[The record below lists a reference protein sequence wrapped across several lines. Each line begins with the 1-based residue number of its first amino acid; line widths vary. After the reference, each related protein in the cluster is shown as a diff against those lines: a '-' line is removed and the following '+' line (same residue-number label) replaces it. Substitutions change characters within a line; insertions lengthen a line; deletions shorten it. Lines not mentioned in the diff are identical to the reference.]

1 MAGLITSLNAARTS
15 VEVNQKAI
23 EIVGN
28 NISNVNTEGYS
39 RQSAQLT
46 PYPAMYFGDFF
57 IGQGVRITDVQRSH
71 DTFVTNQLIDKAAD
85 YGYQQGQATSLSQLE
100 QVFTITDNNIATNV
114 DQFFDSWQELSANPS
129 DLVLRDT
136 TIQRGQQLSTAFNNA
151 MTSLDTIQGNIND
164 TLTAKVD
171 DVNSKIQEIA
181 DLNDR
186 IFSIETHGQTAN
198 TARDRRD
205 TLAKELAQSL
215 GATTYEDSKGMLA
228 VQLPGGLPLVQ
239 GTAAMQIEAVPTGS
253 QLNIVLHAG
262 GVTRTLDQQTIGG
275 EFSGLMYVRDT
286 FITGLKNDLDRMS
299 YEISTQVNIQHAA
312 GAGLDSVTGRNFF
325 TDPPNLGA
333 TPPTN
338 PWLDAARGMSV
349 SITEAEEV
357 AAAQAPTSGTV
368 APGDN
373 RNALLMSDIGEK
385 YLIDGVDNFDS
396 YYGKMTARV
405 GLEKNQNSVLV
416 QGAEDAVTQL
426 ENLRDG
432 ISGVSLEDEMIDLI
446 KYQRGFQSS
455 AKFLSTVDDL
465 MDNLLAIKR

>member
-1 MAGLITSLNAARTS
+1 
-15 VEVNQKAI
+15 
-23 EIVGN
+23 
-28 NISNVNTEGYS
+28 
-39 RQSAQLT
+39 
-46 PYPAMYFGDFF
+46 
-57 IGQGVRITDVQRSH
+57 
-71 DTFVTNQLIDKAAD
+71 
-85 YGYQQGQATSLSQLE
+85 
-100 QVFTITDNNIATNV
+100 
-114 DQFFDSWQELSANPS
+114 
-129 DLVLRDT
+129 
-136 TIQRGQQLSTAFNNA
+136 

-333 TPPTN
+333 APPTN

-405 GLEKNQNSVLV
+405 GLEKNQNSLLV